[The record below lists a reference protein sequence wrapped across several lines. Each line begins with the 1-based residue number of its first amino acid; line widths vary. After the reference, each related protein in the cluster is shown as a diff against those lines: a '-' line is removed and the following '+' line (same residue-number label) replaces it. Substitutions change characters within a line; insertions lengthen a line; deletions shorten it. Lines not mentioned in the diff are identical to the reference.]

1 MQATDRIATREV
13 FERQRFR
20 QRKRGG
26 EQERCSDRVRVPQ
39 EAAHG
44 YGRWHKLFSRDAGSG
59 VRKRRNLA
67 VVNQQKSMA
76 H

>member
-13 FERQRFR
+13 FKRQRFR

-44 YGRWHKLFSRDAGSG
+44 YGR
-59 VRKRRNLA
+59 
-67 VVNQQKSMA
+67 
-76 H
+76 